1 MGPQFFA
8 KYLFIFNPSWG
19 RLIQSTTTA
28 NIPKWGKNCSVI
40 GQKLPEQNGD
50 FRYIS
55 LRISKNPDPQIQWLF

>member
-1 MGPQFFA
+1 MGRFFA
-8 KYLFIFNPSWG
+8 KPTL
-19 RLIQSTTTA
+19 QKKT
-28 NIPKWGKNCSVI
+28 KWGKNCSVI